1 MSVALGLEFVKR
13 FLFGLEEI
21 PDLCLKQR
29 SLPPFFPAKSK
40 ELVVH
45 SGKWATSSY
54 EIGDFSCFPA
64 KSMEPV
70 AHSGEWDTSSC
81 EIGVFSRFLAKSEE
95 PVVHSG
101 EWTTGARA

>member
-13 FLFGLEEI
+13 FLFVLEEI
-21 PDLCLKQR
+21 PDLWLKQR

-54 EIGDFSCFPA
+54 EIGDFPQFPA
-64 KSMEPV
+64 KSKE
-70 AHSGEWDTSSC
+70 
-81 EIGVFSRFLAKSEE
+81 L
-95 PVVHSG
+95 VVHSG
-101 EWTTGARA
+101 KWTTSSYEIGAFTWFPGQI